1 MAVTPSDRRKSRKS
15 CKWNW
20 VAREREREETERFV
34 IRKQVFALISS
45 DVATLFA
52 AAALLMDRWACPLG
66 PPRILPL
73 KVTLT
78 DPLMTTPNLLA

>member
-52 AAALLMDRWACPLG
+52 AAALLMDHWACPLG
-66 PPRILPL
+66 PRILPL